1 MEYSYTSIGI
11 SEHQFGVT
19 NLIGMCIEDRLLHG
33 LMEEYVK
40 SRVIEWL
47 GKHDYVITSVK
58 TLAEHGVDIRAKKA
72 RSNNLFIIECKG
84 EPKQNPRYRY
94 PILVSALGEIV
105 QRVKYQRHC
114 RYAIA
119 LPETYKELVTGK
131 IPWVA
136 NKRLSLE
143 ILLVSSNGAIDRIS
157 WQRLMK
163 IQTK

>member
-1 MEYSYTSIGI
+1 MVQLT
-11 SEHQFGVT
+11 
-19 NLIGMCIEDRLLHG
+19 
-33 LMEEYVK
+33 EEFVK
-40 SRVIEWL
+40 SRVLEWL
-47 GKHDYVITSVK
+47 GRQDYIISSVK
-58 TLAEHGVDIRAKKA
+58 TLSEHGVDIRAKKA

-119 LPETYKELVTGK
+119 LPETYKELVTRK

-136 NKRLSLE
+136 SKKLSLE
-143 ILLVSSNGAIDRIS
+143 ILLVGSKGTIRRIN
-157 WQRLMK
+157 WQGLKK
-163 IQTK
+163 IQLD